1 MSVTR
6 PSYKKL
12 IVNGLELFGLFALS
26 ALISWYF
33 PHWVPKATVDPTQR
47 EWASVF
53 SAGAM
58 LACVISLR
66 ALSMIPKTRDLTSSR
81 GSTSSASSL
90 KWASIAVDAMAF
102 LWSTRACTDRDTM
115 IVTVVMGIAYLGF
128 PKVLKRLTGT
138 PASSVAYPDDAAVAR
153 IVAVAAGLGLICVLI
168 SGAITEV

>member
-1 MSVTR
+1 M
-6 PSYKKL
+6 
-12 IVNGLELFGLFALS
+12 NGLELFGLFAIS
-26 ALISWYF
+26 GLISWYF

-66 ALSMIPKTRDLTSSR
+66 ALSMISKMPIA
-81 GSTSSASSL
+81 GSVQATTPTAGRL
-90 KWASIAVDAMAF
+90 KWASFGIDATAF

-115 IVTVVMGIAYLGF
+115 IVTVAMGIAYLGF
-128 PKVLKRLTGT
+128 PRVLKRVIGEPTLWQGDGSDSPLT
-138 PASSVAYPDDAAVAR
+138 R
-153 IVAVAAGLGLICVLI
+153 IVVIAAGVGLVCVVI